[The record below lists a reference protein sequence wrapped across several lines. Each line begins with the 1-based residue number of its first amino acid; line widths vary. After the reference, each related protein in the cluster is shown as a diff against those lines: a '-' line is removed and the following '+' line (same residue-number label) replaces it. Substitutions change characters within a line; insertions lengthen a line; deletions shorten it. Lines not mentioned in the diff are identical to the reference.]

1 MEEEGAKAVSD
12 MAYREINR
20 RAAVDQEESGRS
32 EAAAKAWQTGLA
44 TLRADW
50 SPWAVANLVGDPD
63 IDLSAVGD
71 ALPTAVPSTLSSTE
85 GAVDPLSAIDSAGL
99 DESDDGVASDE
110 QRWKLSEHVDAMWRR
125 MLLERNFEF
134 DDHIEHSY
142 RLEEERNHAAPKPAT
157 VADDTILNLVDA
169 QKLKKDEAWA
179 DDVEVICVLNPTNV
193 YTSPR
198 AKDSDL
204 TGPHHLPTRH
214 PTMTPPGG
222 GRRVGHRVRWQWR
235 RGG

>member
-1 MEEEGAKAVSD
+1 MTSSYPYPD
-12 MAYREINR
+12 
-20 RAAVDQEESGRS
+20 RASSTQ
-32 EAAAKAWQTGLA
+32 AAAKAWQTGLA

-50 SPWAVANLVGDPD
+50 SPWAVANLVGDTN

-71 ALPTAVPSTLSSTE
+71 TLPTAVPSTLSSTE
-85 GAVDPLSAIDSAGL
+85 GAIDPLSAIDSAAGPNGRPNGPNGPT
-99 DESDDGVASDE
+99 DDDAAADE

-179 DDVEVICVLNPTNV
+179 DDVEVDREKSAV
-193 YTSPR
+193 
-198 AKDSDL
+198 
-204 TGPHHLPTRH
+204 
-214 PTMTPPGG
+214 
-222 GRRVGHRVRWQWR
+222 
-235 RGG
+235 